1 MKILVTGGL
10 GFIGSAL
17 IRKILDST
25 KDHVLNVDCCTYASM
40 PEALEG
46 KEKNNRYN
54 FLKIDI
60 SNYDLINKAIQ
71 SFKPNKIFHLAA
83 ESHVDRS
90 IVNPAVFMYTNIMGT
105 FNILQSIKLSKN
117 ILPSDFVLLHVST
130 DEVFGSLT
138 FDENPFNEMSSYQ
151 PNSPYSASK
160 ASSDLLVRAWHET
173 YDINTVINVKDASIF
188 HRYNTIL
195 NNVNFKINKGE
206 FVYLIGKTGSG
217 KSSLLKT
224 IYGDLILKM
233 GSINVDGHEIKDIK
247 KSELPLIRRKLGI
260 IFQDFQLFQDRSIAE
275 NLIFV
280 MKATGWKKNIIND
293 NVLKLLS
300 KVGIEDKANRYPH
313 QLSGGEQQ
321 RAVIARALINNPI
334 ILIADEPTGNLDPKV
349 SENIFKLF
357 LEINKKGTTILMA
370 THNYEL
376 IKKFNNRTLN
386 CIEGKVEEINVNNI

>member
-1 MKILVTGGL
+1 M
-10 GFIGSAL
+10 
-17 IRKILDST
+17 
-25 KDHVLNVDCCTYASM
+25 
-40 PEALEG
+40 
-46 KEKNNRYN
+46 
-54 FLKIDI
+54 
-60 SNYDLINKAIQ
+60 IN
-71 SFKPNKIFHLAA
+71 
-83 ESHVDRS
+83 
-90 IVNPAVFMYTNIMGT
+90 
-105 FNILQSIKLSKN
+105 
-117 ILPSDFVLLHVST
+117 
-130 DEVFGSLT
+130 
-138 FDENPFNEMSSYQ
+138 
-151 PNSPYSASK
+151 
-160 ASSDLLVRAWHET
+160 
-173 YDINTVINVKDASIF
+173 DINTVIDVKDASIF

-195 NNVNFKINKGE
+195 NDVNFKINKGE
-206 FVYLIGKTGSG
+206 FVYIIGKTGSG

-233 GSINVDGHEIKDIK
+233 GSINVVGHEMKNIK
-247 KSELPLIRRKLGI
+247 KSKLPFIRRKLGI

-300 KVGIEDKANRYPH
+300 KVGLEDKANRYPH

-357 LEINKKGTTILMA
+357 LKINKKGTTILMA

-386 CIEGKVEEINVNNI
+386 CIRGKVEEININNI

>member
-1 MKILVTGGL
+1 MK
-10 GFIGSAL
+10 
-17 IRKILDST
+17 
-25 KDHVLNVDCCTYASM
+25 N
-40 PEALEG
+40 
-46 KEKNNRYN
+46 
-54 FLKIDI
+54 
-60 SNYDLINKAIQ
+60 
-71 SFKPNKIFHLAA
+71 
-83 ESHVDRS
+83 
-90 IVNPAVFMYTNIMGT
+90 
-105 FNILQSIKLSKN
+105 
-117 ILPSDFVLLHVST
+117 
-130 DEVFGSLT
+130 
-138 FDENPFNEMSSYQ
+138 
-151 PNSPYSASK
+151 
-160 ASSDLLVRAWHET
+160 
-173 YDINTVINVKDASIF
+173 DINTVINVKDASIF

-233 GSINVDGHEIKDIK
+233 GSINIDGHEIKDIK
-247 KSELPLIRRKLGI
+247 KSELPFIRRKLGI

-293 NVLKLLS
+293 NVLKILS
-300 KVGIEDKANRYPH
+300 KVGLEDKANRYPH